1 MNDITVHWRHI
12 QAARLCSRGAR
23 KWFTDRGLDWSDFL
37 KNGIAAQTL
46 SDLEDALADRV
57 VKVAKFEKKDS

>member
-1 MNDITVHWRHI
+1 MNNFTVRLRHI

-46 SDLEDALADRV
+46 IDTNDALADRV
-57 VKVAKFEKKDS
+57 IAVARREQEAF

>member
-1 MNDITVHWRHI
+1 MSELTVRWRHI

-23 KWFTDRGLDWSDFL
+23 KWFTDRGLDWNDFL

-57 VKVAKFEKKDS
+57 VKVASNEKEGS